1 MEWKQMGCDRM
12 RWDGRKLHGD
22 WGREGGFKHE
32 NPGINQVHIEWFIV
46 IENCDF
52 MESFRNL
59 NIMSSL

>member
-32 NPGINQVHIEWFIV
+32 NPGSQ
-46 IENCDF
+46 
-52 MESFRNL
+52 SGAY
-59 NIMSSL
+59 